1 MERIELI
8 PIITSLFLIRFFYFY
23 IIDPKAFYVSF
34 SDWIPFAFVICA
46 NLFELHM
53 TDFSLFKLSLSF
65 TFLSQTVVTLI
76 GDKANK
82 NTGLVVSL
90 MAFALLIGLLVL
102 KLSIPVM
109 VINTLLIIASASQL
123 IILVTFYQSKP
134 SRAALEVMEVGFL
147 AFFGGLMLSVGMRF
161 FNIAIGS
168 ALLIFYAL
176 MSLAIHVKHYK
187 EGLRLVQT
195 RLTDLEERFDRTVEF
210 EAKKRTAHMADKVE
224 IIREKS
230 QKDPLSKALNR
241 QGITTEINSMI
252 NDSSMKMFSLAIFD
266 IDFFKGINDTKG
278 HIVGDECI
286 KLLAYTVMTT
296 NRKTD
301 VLGRYGGDEFIL
313 LMPNVNAPAA
323 LEICERLRK
332 EVHDKSNPKFT
343 ISMGIASYP
352 FDGRTFTELMESA
365 DKGLYIA
372 KENGRN
378 RVVYQGNVPILKK

>member
-8 PIITSLFLIRFFYFY
+8 HIITALFLIRFFYFY
-23 IIDPKAFYVSF
+23 IIDSKAISASF
-34 SDWIPFAFVICA
+34 SDWIPFAFLICA
-46 NLFELHM
+46 NVFELHM

-65 TFLSQTVVTLI
+65 TFLSHTTLSLI
-76 GDKANK
+76 GERANK
-82 NTGLVVSL
+82 N
-90 MAFALLIGLLVL
+90 IGLSVSAVAFSLL
-102 KLSIPVM
+102 MGFIIFKLSLPPM

-123 IILVTFYQSKP
+123 IILVTYYQSKP
-134 SRAALEVMEVGFL
+134 SRAALEIMEVGFL

-187 EGLRLVQT
+187 EGLRLIQT

-210 EAKKRTAHMADKVE
+210 EAKKRTAHMVDKVE

-241 QGITTEINSMI
+241 QGITTEINSLI
-252 NDSSMKMFSLAIFD
+252 NDSSIKMFSLAIFD
-266 IDFFKGINDTKG
+266 IDSFKSINDTKG

-313 LMPNVNAPAA
+313 LMPNINAPAA

-332 EVHDKSNPKFT
+332 EVQDKSNPKFT
-343 ISMGIASYP
+343 ISMGIATYP

-378 RVVYQGNVPILKK
+378 RVVYKGNVPILKK